1 MTTQNT
7 KKLRELGRTGI
18 KVSPIG
24 LGVMQ
29 FSGSQGIY
37 SMMMSDIPQEEK
49 NQIIQAALDG
59 GINWFDT
66 AELYGKGR
74 SEQSLAAGLKAAGM
88 ADEDIIVCTK
98 WWPLFRTARSIPRT
112 VKDRLRFLDPYK
124 IDLFM
129 VHNPASFSSVS
140 DEMHAM
146 ADLVEAGK
154 IRSVGVSNFTAQQ
167 MAMAQVTLQTRG
179 LKLAVN
185 QVHYSLLHRKI
196 EHNGVLQ
203 AAKDFGVT
211 IVCWGPLGSG
221 ILTGKY
227 HGDPEILASS
237 PRGKRIRMGRQIES
251 SRPIVNELENLAKK
265 YQATPAQIALN
276 WLINFNGD
284 TVVAIPGASRVKQ
297 AVESAGAMAFKLTTD
312 DLALLDEVSRP
323 EPQKTRTK

>member
-1 MTTQNT
+1 MTNQNT

-37 SMMMSDIPQEEK
+37 SMMMSNIPQADK

-74 SEQSLAAGLKAAGM
+74 SEQALAAGLKAAGM
-88 ADEDIIVCTK
+88 TDEDIIVCTK

-112 VKDRLRFLDPYK
+112 VEDRLRFLDPYK

-129 VHNPASFSSVS
+129 VHNPASLSSVD

-227 HGDPEILASS
+227 HRDPEILANS
-237 PRGKRIRMGRQIES
+237 PRGKRFRMGRQIEA
-251 SRPIVNELENLAKK
+251 SRPVVSELEKLAAQ
-265 YQATPAQIALN
+265 YQATPAQVALN
-276 WLINFNGD
+276 WRINFSGE
-284 TVVAIPGASRVKQ
+284 TVVAIPGASKVKQ
-297 AVESAGAMAFKLTTD
+297 AVESAGAMSFKLTAD
-312 DLALLDEVSRP
+312 ELALLDDVSS
-323 EPQKTRTK
+323 K

>member
-7 KKLRELGRTGI
+7 KQLRELGKTGI

-37 SMMMSDIPQEEK
+37 RMMMSDIPQEEK

-74 SEQSLAAGLKAAGM
+74 SERSLAAGLKAAGK
-88 ADEDIIVCTK
+88 ADNEVIVCTK
-98 WWPLFRTARSIPRT
+98 WWPLLRTASSIPRT
-112 VKDRLRFLDPYK
+112 IEDRLRFLSPYT
-124 IDLFM
+124 IDLYM
-129 VHNPASFSSVS
+129 VHNPASLSAVE
-140 DEMHAM
+140 DEMNAM

-154 IRSVGVSNFTAQQ
+154 IRSVGVSNFTPQQ
-167 MAMAQVTLQTRG
+167 MGRAQIALQLRG

-185 QVHYSLLHRKI
+185 QVHYSLLHRNI

-211 IVCWGPLGSG
+211 IVSWGPLGSG
-221 ILTGKY
+221 LLTGKY
-227 HGDPEILASS
+227 HRDAEILAQI
-237 PRGKRIRMGRQIES
+237 PRGKRFRLGRQVEA
-251 SRPIVNELENLAKK
+251 SRPIVAELEKLAEK

-276 WLINFNGD
+276 WLINFSGES
-284 TVVAIPGASRVKQ
+284 VVAIPGASKVKQ
-297 AVESAGAMAFKLTTD
+297 AVESAGTMKFKLSAD
-312 DLALLDEVSRP
+312 DLALLDEVSSR
-323 EPQKTRTK
+323 